1 MRAFRP
7 ADCNADAVAEGSP
20 RDTNGEDARPGVG
33 ATMAEV
39 AALAGVTKMTVSRV
53 LRHPEKV
60 NADTRARVSR
70 GDGGARLRRRT
81 GWPAG

>member
-1 MRAFRP
+1 MRKA
-7 ADCNADAVAEGSP
+7 AELGF
-20 RDTNGEDARPGVG
+20 G

-60 NADTRARVSR
+60 NPDTRAARDR
-70 GDGGARLRRRT
+70 GDGDARLRRRT
-81 GWPAG
+81 GSPAA

>member
-1 MRAFRP
+1 
-7 ADCNADAVAEGSP
+7 
-20 RDTNGEDARPGVG
+20 
-33 ATMAEV
+33 MAEV

-60 NADTRARVSR
+60 NAETRDARHR
-70 GDGGARLRRRT
+70 GDGARSATCRT